1 MRKNI
6 RSDLRLVWEEFKKNL
21 KILLCYP
28 VVWGFWAIFPI
39 LWVLPLVFQG
49 KALVGSLSSASFA
62 SLTGSDNYLA
72 FVLIGSIVSTYAM
85 SSLWGMGQS
94 LREES
99 YWGTLELILTAPIR
113 PLPVLIGKAI
123 LESAFA
129 TVGAVIQA
137 AIFTFFLG
145 VELSFGKILPV
156 LFVMILLLL
165 GLYGAGLALA
175 AVTLLI
181 KESRGLVNTLN
192 WGFYLFSPIR
202 YPVEVNPITRAVS
215 LAIPLTY
222 ALFAIRSMLLLNR
235 SIVELWSSVV
245 LLVLFDIGLIWGSY
259 YVFLRVEQRV
269 RRTGT
274 IGQY

>member
-1 MRKNI
+1 MKNMK
-6 RSDLRLVWEEFKKNL
+6 SDLRIMWEECKKNF

-28 VVWGFWAIFPI
+28 VIWGFWAIFPI
-39 LWVLPLVFQG
+39 LWVIPLIFQG
-49 KALVGSLSSASFA
+49 KALVGGLTSPAFA
-62 SLTGSDNYLA
+62 DLTGSDNYLA

-113 PLPVLIGKAI
+113 PFPILIGKAI
-123 LESAFA
+123 LESGFA
-129 TVGAVIQA
+129 TVGALIQA
-137 AIFTFFLG
+137 GIFTFFLG
-145 VELSFGKILPV
+145 VELSFGKILPA

-175 AVTLLI
+175 AITLLI

-192 WGFYLFSPIR
+192 WVFYLFSPIR
-202 YPVEVNPITRAVS
+202 YPVEVNPITRIVS

-222 ALFAIRSMLLLNR
+222 ALFAIRSMILLNKSITQLWGSVLLL
-235 SIVELWSSVV
+235 I
-245 LLVLFDIGLIWGSY
+245 LFDIGLIWGSY
-259 YVFLRVEQRV
+259 FVFLRVEEKV
-269 RRTGT
+269 RKTGT
-274 IGQY
+274 IGMY

>member
-1 MRKNI
+1 MKN
-6 RSDLRLVWEEFKKNL
+6 DLRVVWEESKKNF

-28 VVWGFWAIFPI
+28 VVWLFWAIFPI

-49 KALVGSLSSASFA
+49 KALVGGLTSEAFGN
-62 SLTGSDNYLA
+62 LTGSDNYLA

-99 YWGTLELILTAPIR
+99 YWGTLELILTAPVR
-113 PLPVLIGKAI
+113 PFPILIGKATF
-123 LESAFA
+123 ESIFA

-137 AIFTFFLG
+137 GIFTFFLG
-145 VELSFGKILPV
+145 VDLSFGKILPA
-156 LFVMILLLL
+156 LFIMILLLL
-165 GLYGAGLALA
+165 GLYGLGLALA

-181 KESRGLVNTLN
+181 KETRGLVNSLN
-192 WGFYLFSPIR
+192 LILYLFSPIR
-202 YPVEVNPITRAVS
+202 YPVEVNPVTRIVS

-222 ALFAIRSMLLLNR
+222 ALFAIRSMILLNK
-235 SIVELWSSVV
+235 SITELWGYV
-245 LLVLFDIGLIWGSY
+245 LILVLFDIVLVWGSY
-259 YVFLRVEQRV
+259 WIFLRVEQRV
-269 RRTGT
+269 RQTGT

>member
-1 MRKNI
+1 MNN
-6 RSDLRLVWEEFKKNL
+6 DLKIIWEEFKKDF

-39 LWVLPLVFQG
+39 LWVIPFIFQG
-49 KALVGSLSSASFA
+49 KALVGGLTSQAFEN
-62 SLTGSDNYLA
+62 LTGSNNYLA

-113 PLPVLIGKAI
+113 PFPILIGKAI
-123 LESAFA
+123 LESGFA
-129 TVGAVIQA
+129 TAGALIQA
-137 AIFTFFLG
+137 GIFTFFLG
-145 VELSFGKILPV
+145 VEISLGKILPV
-156 LFVMILLLL
+156 LFIMILLLL

-175 AVTLLI
+175 AITLLI

-192 WGFYLFSPIR
+192 WVFYLFSPIR
-202 YPVEVNPITRAVS
+202 YPVEVNPITRIVS
-215 LAIPLTY
+215 FAIPLTY
-222 ALFAIRSMLLLNR
+222 ALFAIRSMLLLNK
-235 SIVELWSSVV
+235 SIVQLWSSVF
-245 LLVLFDIGLIWGSY
+245 LLILFDIGLILGSY
-259 YVFLRVEQRV
+259 YIFLKVEQRV

-274 IGQY
+274 IGMY

>member
-1 MRKNI
+1 MNR
-6 RSDLRLVWEEFKKNL
+6 DLRIVWEESRKNF

-28 VVWGFWAIFPI
+28 VVWLFWAIFPI
-39 LWVLPLVFQG
+39 LWVLPLIFQG
-49 KALVGSLSSASFA
+49 KALVGGLSSESFER
-62 SLTGSDNYLA
+62 LTGNPNFLA

-113 PLPVLIGKAI
+113 PIPVLIGKAVF
-123 LESAFA
+123 ESVFA
-129 TVGAVIQA
+129 TLGAVIQA
-137 AIFTFFLG
+137 SIFTFFLG
-145 VELSFGKILPV
+145 VELSFGKILPA
-156 LFVMILLLL
+156 LFVMVLLLL

-181 KESRGLVNTLN
+181 KESRGLINTLN
-192 WGFYLFSPIR
+192 SVFYLFAPIR

-222 ALFAIRSMLLLNR
+222 ALYAIRSMILMNK
-235 SIVELWSSVV
+235 SIVELWGSVMA
-245 LLVLFDIGLIWGSY
+245 LVLFDIALIWGSY

-269 RRTGT
+269 RKTGT

>member
-1 MRKNI
+1 MNGE
-6 RSDLRLVWEEFKKNL
+6 LRIVWEEFKKNL

-28 VVWGFWAIFPI
+28 VIWGFWAIFPI

-49 KALVGSLSSASFA
+49 KALVGGLSSQAFEN
-62 SLTGSDNYLA
+62 LTGSGNYLA

-94 LREES
+94 LRDES

-113 PLPVLIGKAI
+113 PLPILIGKAM
-123 LESAFA
+123 LESGFA

-137 AIFTFFLG
+137 AIFSFFLG

-156 LFVMILLLL
+156 LFVMVLLLL

-175 AVTLLI
+175 AITLLI

-192 WGFYLFSPIR
+192 WVFYLFSPIR
-202 YPVEVNPITRAVS
+202 YPVEVNPITRIVS

-222 ALFAIRSMLLLNR
+222 ALFAIRSMLLLNT
-235 SIVELWSSVV
+235 SITELWVSV
-245 LLVLFDIGLIWGSY
+245 LLLILFDIGLIWGSY
-259 YVFLRVEQRV
+259 YVFLRVERRV

-274 IGQY
+274 IGMY